1 MLVNTNLRRFNMN
14 GNDIA
19 ININLEKKMNFLFN
33 YKYILFLSYF
43 FIFACSSV
51 DSEDKLA
58 ENNKKN
64 VLKKEVQEN
73 SKGIVLIDDN
83 GKLGDLF
90 KSGNNEIG
98 SVNKFLWQASLEVLS
113 FLPISSADPFS
124 GIIVFGKSKAPGSSQ
139 SYDATVYIS
148 DPALD
153 ARSLSVTVRSSNGT
167 ISSAAKREIESAILS
182 RARQLR
188 LKELDL

>member
-1 MLVNTNLRRFNMN
+1 MN
-14 GNDIA
+14 Y
-19 ININLEKKMNFLFN
+19 LF
-33 YKYILFLSYF
+33 KFKPLLLICVILQ
-43 FIFACSSV
+43 ACSTA
-51 DSEDKLA
+51 DKTDTDKA
-58 ENNKKN
+58 DEEKVTSTSTDQVKK
-64 VLKKEVQEN
+64 
-73 SKGIVLIDDN
+73 KGIVLIDDN

-90 KSGNNEIG
+90 KSGDDEIG
-98 SVNKFLWQASLEVLS
+98 SVNKYLWQASIEVLN
-113 FLPISSADPFS
+113 FLPINSADPFS
-124 GIIVFGKSKAPGSSQ
+124 GIIVFGKGKAPGSKQ

-167 ISSAAKREIESAILS
+167 ISSEAKREIESAILS

>member
-1 MLVNTNLRRFNMN
+1 MN
-14 GNDIA
+14 YLFKFKSLLLFCA
-19 ININLEKKMNFLFN
+19 ILQ
-33 YKYILFLSYF
+33 
-43 FIFACSSV
+43 ACSTAEKT
-51 DSEDKLA
+51 DIDKADA
-58 ENNKKN
+58 EKVTSTSTDQVKK
-64 VLKKEVQEN
+64 
-73 SKGIVLIDDN
+73 KGIVLIDDN

-90 KSGNNEIG
+90 KSGGDEIG
-98 SVNKFLWQASLEVLS
+98 SVNKYLWQASIEVLN
-113 FLPISSADPFS
+113 FLPINSADPFS
-124 GIIVFGKSKAPGSSQ
+124 GIIVFSKGKAPGSSQ

-167 ISSAAKREIESAILS
+167 ISSAAKREIENAILS

>member
-1 MLVNTNLRRFNMN
+1 MLLC
-14 GNDIA
+14 A
-19 ININLEKKMNFLFN
+19 ILQ
-33 YKYILFLSYF
+33 
-43 FIFACSSV
+43 ACSTAEKA
-51 DSEDKLA
+51 DIDKADA
-58 ENNKKN
+58 EKVTSTSTDQVKK
-64 VLKKEVQEN
+64 
-73 SKGIVLIDDN
+73 KGIVLIDDN

-90 KSGNNEIG
+90 KSGGDEIG
-98 SVNKFLWQASLEVLS
+98 SVNKYLWQASIEVLN
-113 FLPISSADPFS
+113 FLPINSADPFS
-124 GIIVFGKSKAPGSSQ
+124 GIIVFGKGKAPGSSQ

-153 ARSLSVTVRSSNGT
+153 ARSLSVTVRSSDGT

>member
-1 MLVNTNLRRFNMN
+1 MN
-14 GNDIA
+14 Y
-19 ININLEKKMNFLFN
+19 LF
-33 YKYILFLSYF
+33 KLISLFL
-43 FIFACSSV
+43 ICIILQACIMA
-51 DSEDKLA
+51 EKANIDKV
-58 ENNKKN
+58 EGEK
-64 VLKKEVQEN
+64 VN
-73 SKGIVLIDDN
+73 SNQTEKKGIVLIDDN

-90 KSGNNEIG
+90 KSGRDEIG
-98 SVNKFLWQASLEVLS
+98 SVNKYLWQASIEVLS
-113 FLPISSADPFS
+113 FLPINSADPFS
-124 GIIVFGKSKAPGSSQ
+124 GIIVFGKGKAPGSTQ

-167 ISSAAKREIESAILS
+167 ISLAAKREIESAILS

>member
-1 MLVNTNLRRFNMN
+1 MN
-14 GNDIA
+14 S
-19 ININLEKKMNFLFN
+19 LF
-33 YKYILFLSYF
+33 KFKSLLLLCATLQ
-43 FIFACSSV
+43 ACSTA
-51 DSEDKLA
+51 EKAEIDKADA
-58 ENNKKN
+58 EKVTSSSTDQVKK
-64 VLKKEVQEN
+64 
-73 SKGIVLIDDN
+73 KGIVLIDDN

-90 KSGNNEIG
+90 KSGGDEIG
-98 SVNKFLWQASLEVLS
+98 SVNKYLWQASIEVLN
-113 FLPISSADPFS
+113 FLPINSADPFS
-124 GIIVFGKSKAPGSSQ
+124 GIIVFSKGKAPGSSQ

-153 ARSLSVTVRSSNGT
+153 ARSLSVTVRSSDGT

>member
-1 MLVNTNLRRFNMN
+1 MNYLYKCKSLVLLCF
-14 GNDIA
+14 
-19 ININLEKKMNFLFN
+19 
-33 YKYILFLSYF
+33 ILQ
-43 FIFACSSV
+43 ACSAAEKTDIDKV
-51 DSEDKLA
+51 EDEKLTTTTTDQT
-58 ENNKKN
+58 KK
-64 VLKKEVQEN
+64 
-73 SKGIVLIDDN
+73 KGIVLIDDN

-90 KSGNNEIG
+90 KSDDDEIG
-98 SVNKFLWQASLEVLS
+98 SVNKYLWQASIEVLN
-113 FLPISSADPFS
+113 FLPINSADPFS
-124 GIIVFGKSKAPGSSQ
+124 GIIMFGKGKAPGSSQ

-167 ISSAAKREIESAILS
+167 VSSEAKREIESAILS

>member
-1 MLVNTNLRRFNMN
+1 MYYLF
-14 GNDIA
+14 
-19 ININLEKKMNFLFN
+19 KFKFLL
-33 YKYILFLSYF
+33 LFCATLQ
-43 FIFACSSV
+43 ACST
-51 DSEDKLA
+51 A
-58 ENNKKN
+58 EKTDINKADAEK
-64 VLKKEVQEN
+64 VTSTSTDQVKK
-73 SKGIVLIDDN
+73 KGIVLIDDN

-90 KSGNNEIG
+90 KSGGDEIG
-98 SVNKFLWQASLEVLS
+98 SVNKYLWQASIEVLN
-113 FLPISSADPFS
+113 FLPINSADPFS
-124 GIIVFGKSKAPGSSQ
+124 GIIVFGKGKAPGSSQ

-153 ARSLSVTVRSSNGT
+153 ARSLSVTARSSNGT

>member
-1 MLVNTNLRRFNMN
+1 MNYLSKCKSLLLVCVVLQACSTADKA
-14 GNDIA
+14 GTDKVD
-19 ININLEKKMNFLFN
+19 EKKVTSTTF
-33 YKYILFLSYF
+33 
-43 FIFACSSV
+43 
-51 DSEDKLA
+51 DQT
-58 ENNKKN
+58 KK
-64 VLKKEVQEN
+64 
-73 SKGIVLIDDN
+73 KGIVLIDDN

-90 KSGNNEIG
+90 KSGGDEIG
-98 SVNKFLWQASLEVLS
+98 SVNKYLWQASIEVLN
-113 FLPISSADPFS
+113 FLPINSADPFS
-124 GIIVFGKSKAPGSSQ
+124 GIIVFGKGKAPGSAQ

-153 ARSLSVTVRSSNGT
+153 ARSLNVTVRSSSGT

>member
-1 MLVNTNLRRFNMN
+1 MSKCKSLLIICFVLQ
-14 GNDIA
+14 
-19 ININLEKKMNFLFN
+19 
-33 YKYILFLSYF
+33 
-43 FIFACSSV
+43 ACSTV
-51 DSEDKLA
+51 VKTEIDKTNEEKITSA
-58 ENNKKN
+58 ITDQTKK
-64 VLKKEVQEN
+64 
-73 SKGIVLIDDN
+73 KGIVLIDDN
-83 GKLGDLF
+83 GNLGDLF
-90 KSGNNEIG
+90 KNSGDEIG
-98 SVNKFLWQASLEVLS
+98 SVNKYLWQASIEVLN
-113 FLPISSADPFS
+113 FLPINSADPFS
-124 GIIVFGKSKAPGSSQ
+124 GIIVFGKGKAPGSSQ

>member
-1 MLVNTNLRRFNMN
+1 MN
-14 GNDIA
+14 Y
-19 ININLEKKMNFLFN
+19 LF
-33 YKYILFLSYF
+33 KFKSLLLLCVILQ
-43 FIFACSSV
+43 ACSTAEKT
-51 DSEDKLA
+51 DIDKADA
-58 ENNKKN
+58 ERVTSTPTDQVKK
-64 VLKKEVQEN
+64 
-73 SKGIVLIDDN
+73 KGIVLIDDN

-90 KSGNNEIG
+90 KSGGDEIG
-98 SVNKFLWQASLEVLS
+98 SVNKYLWQASIEVLN

-124 GIIVFGKSKAPGSSQ
+124 GIIVFGKGKAPGSSQ

-167 ISSAAKREIESAILS
+167 VSSAAKREIEGAILS

>member
-1 MLVNTNLRRFNMN
+1 MN
-14 GNDIA
+14 YLFKFKSLLLLCA
-19 ININLEKKMNFLFN
+19 ILQ
-33 YKYILFLSYF
+33 
-43 FIFACSSV
+43 ACSTAEKT
-51 DSEDKLA
+51 DIDKADA
-58 ENNKKN
+58 EKVTSTSTDQVKK
-64 VLKKEVQEN
+64 
-73 SKGIVLIDDN
+73 KGIVLIDDN

-90 KSGNNEIG
+90 KSGGDEIG
-98 SVNKFLWQASLEVLS
+98 SVNKYLWQASIEVLN

-124 GIIVFGKSKAPGSSQ
+124 GIIVFGKGKAPGSSQ
-139 SYDATVYIS
+139 AYDATVYIS

-153 ARSLSVTVRSSNGT
+153 ARSLSVTVRSSNGI

>member
-1 MLVNTNLRRFNMN
+1 MN
-14 GNDIA
+14 YLFKFKSLLLLCA
-19 ININLEKKMNFLFN
+19 ILQ
-33 YKYILFLSYF
+33 
-43 FIFACSSV
+43 ACSTAEKT
-51 DSEDKLA
+51 DIDKADA
-58 ENNKKN
+58 EKVTSTSTDQVKK
-64 VLKKEVQEN
+64 
-73 SKGIVLIDDN
+73 KGIVLIDDN

-90 KSGNNEIG
+90 KSGGDEIG
-98 SVNKFLWQASLEVLS
+98 SVNKYLWQASIEVLS

-124 GIIVFGKSKAPGSSQ
+124 GIIVFGKGKAPGSSQ

-153 ARSLSVTVRSSNGT
+153 ARSLNVTVRSSNGT
-167 ISSAAKREIESAILS
+167 VSSEAKREIESAILS